1 MQTFKTTSCTAVVRD
16 ARMHKHTT
24 HYGVTISM
32 DIVLEWTAHSINC
45 MDKFLKSAEHVH
57 VHVYD
62 CKLCVVNVYVR
73 ECMHACRCVRKS
85 ASLALPNLV
94 TVLEWPI
101 MSLAV
106 TKSAIV
112 NATLKGIPV
121 CEALSDG
128 QLVC

>member
-1 MQTFKTTSCTAVVRD
+1 
-16 ARMHKHTT
+16 
-24 HYGVTISM
+24 M
-32 DIVLEWTAHSINC
+32 DSPFYRLHE
-45 MDKFLKSAEHVH
+45 FLKSAEPVH
-57 VHVYD
+57 VHVYVS
-62 CKLCVVNVYVR
+62 CVVNVYVR
-73 ECMHACRCVRKS
+73 KCMHACRCVRMS

-112 NATLKGIPV
+112 NATLEGIPV

-128 QLVC
+128 YLVC

>member
-1 MQTFKTTSCTAVVRD
+1 M
-16 ARMHKHTT
+16 
-24 HYGVTISM
+24 
-32 DIVLEWTAHSINC
+32 
-45 MDKFLKSAEHVH
+45 
-57 VHVYD
+57 
-62 CKLCVVNVYVR
+62 
-73 ECMHACRCVRKS
+73 S

-112 NATLKGIPV
+112 SATFEGMLIGEV
-121 CEALSDG
+121 LNDG